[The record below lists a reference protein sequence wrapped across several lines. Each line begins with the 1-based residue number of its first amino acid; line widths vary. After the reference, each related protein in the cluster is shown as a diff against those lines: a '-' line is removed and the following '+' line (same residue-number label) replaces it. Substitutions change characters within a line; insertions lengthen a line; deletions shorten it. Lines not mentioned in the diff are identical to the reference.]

1 MEFRKI
7 GVLNV
12 SVVGLGCNNF
22 GRRLDANGAATV
34 VNAALDAGIN
44 FLDTADVYGSGQSE
58 EFIGRALG
66 KRRTE
71 AIIATKFGNNMEGQ
85 GRGASPEYIRR
96 AVEASLR
103 RLDTDY
109 IDLYQLHTPDP
120 SVPIEDTLGA
130 LNELVQAGQ
139 VREIGVS
146 NFSAKQIREAEAA
159 AQQIKTARS
168 VSVQNEYNFFKRE
181 PELDVLAECERLG
194 IAFLPYL
201 PLAGGLLTGKYRK
214 GQPLPTGTRISQS
227 GSSYAAL
234 LTEHNLGVVESLIKF
249 AESRG
254 HMILELAFAWLL
266 SKPVVASVIAGAM
279 SPEQVHANAAATW
292 QMTSQDLAEINALL
306 AGSERN

>member
-7 GVLNV
+7 GALNV

>member
-7 GVLNV
+7 GALNV

-71 AIIATKFGNNMEGQ
+71 TIIATKFGNNMEGQ

-254 HMILELAFAWLL
+254 HTILELAFAWLL